1 LHLEKSASDLR
12 ENMSNTYLGKN
23 ELNSRIQNMKSAEKQ
38 ARAKASRNFLIL
50 AHLIAS
56 LSSYC

>member
-1 LHLEKSASDLR
+1 
-12 ENMSNTYLGKN
+12 
-23 ELNSRIQNMKSAEKQ
+23 MKSAEKQ

-56 LSSYC
+56 LSSYCWRNALLFNSHTIR